1 VAHVTSKSGARVW
14 GVLVLGV
21 ALGAPSTAAA
31 YAPTPAT
38 TPAIAAAAGGRL
50 ALLAPSGGI
59 RVVLPEQASQP
70 AWSPDGSSVAFVRGA
85 DIYVLKVSV
94 NTLRRL
100 TNTPSADDRAPA
112 WSPSGAS
119 LAWASGS
126 DGEFDIWLMNADG
139 TSKQLL
145 AGGAGRDLE
154 PAWDPDGSRVIFATD
169 RNGTFDLWAVNV
181 TSDVQSPLVQ
191 LPGDEREPA
200 LAPDGSALA
209 FSYRASSNTDVWVAT
224 PTGGSPARLTTD
236 AATDTSPAWS
246 PRSTRIAFASHR
258 NGASRIWT
266 MTAGGAK
273 EKALASSRPGDFHP
287 SWAEAAVVRVLPL
300 ASENLPDLDQR
311 APAGLVVIRKHGH
324 FLLGFDSAVDNIG
337 TGPLWI
343 RGSRPNR
350 QVKAMRADQLVELDG
365 GRVRRY
371 GSVGHLHFESHP
383 PHHHWHF
390 QPFERYELRRASD
403 FALLVRDRKA
413 GFCLADHY
421 GGSAQRVEGFGPP
434 RFLGS
439 CGLNRRGL
447 LHVEQGSSI
456 GYTDRYPA
464 LFHGQDVDVTGVPAG
479 RYVIVHRANP
489 ERTFKELRYDN
500 NAASVLVQL
509 SWPHGTS
516 SLPRVSVLERCQT
529 RETCG

>member
-1 VAHVTSKSGARVW
+1 MTRKLAYAGAFGAIATVAATLSDLS
-14 GVLVLGV
+14 
-21 ALGAPSTAAA
+21 AAA
-31 YAPTPAT
+31 LSPPAR
-38 TPAIAAAAGGRL
+38 TPAIAASAKGRL
-50 ALLAPSGGI
+50 ALLSPTTRI
-59 RVVLPEQASQP
+59 RVVLPGGASQP
-70 AWSPDGSSVAFVRGA
+70 AWSADGRSVAFVRDG
-85 DIYVLKVSV
+85 DIYTLRVSS

-100 TNTPSADDRAPA
+100 TNTPTVADSAPA
-112 WSPSGAS
+112 WSPNGATI
-119 LAWASGS
+119 AWASGT
-126 DGEFDIWLMNADG
+126 GAELDIRLMNADG

-145 AGGAGRDLE
+145 AGGAGRDTE
-154 PAWDPDGSRVIFATD
+154 PAWDPDGSRVVFATD
-169 RNGTFDLWAVNV
+169 RGATFDLWAVNV
-181 TSDVQSPLVQ
+181 TTDVQSPLVA

-200 LAPDGSALA
+200 FARNGSALA
-209 FSYRASSNTDVWVAT
+209 FSSRTSGNTDIWVST
-224 PTGGSPARLTTD
+224 PSGGSPTRLTTD
-236 AATDTSPAWS
+236 AASDSSPAWS
-246 PRSTRIAFASHR
+246 PASVKLAFTSTRKGST
-258 NGASRIWT
+258 RIWT
-266 MTAGGAK
+266 MAASGAGQ
-273 EKALASSRPGDFHP
+273 KALASSRAGDVHP
-287 SWAEAAVVRVLPL
+287 SWADAAAARVLPL
-300 ASENLPDLDQR
+300 PGENLPDLDQR
-311 APAGLVVIRKHGH
+311 APTGLVVIRKHGH

-343 RGSRPNR
+343 RASRANR
-350 QVKAMRADQLVELDG
+350 QVAAMRADQLVELDG

-371 GSVGHLHFESHP
+371 TKVGQLHYESHP

-434 RFLGS
+434 RFLGK
-439 CGLNRRGL
+439 CGLNNPRA

-464 LFHGQDVDVTGVPAG
+464 LFHGQDVNLTGVPAG

-509 SWPHGTS
+509 SWPNGTG
-516 SLPRVSVLERCQT
+516 SLPRVTVLKRCQT